1 MSRSG
6 DGVGRDINSE
16 QQSPTAIPAR
26 EAREARAHPLL
37 AAPSSHRPQFHGS
50 LPAGGGVLGF
60 PTFTGHYW
68 HTTDYGET
76 WELNELPGAY
86 AFDLSFPPGQNATG
100 YSTVLTPAL
109 SRLARYA

>member
-1 MSRSG
+1 MPVR
-6 DGVGRDINSE
+6 
-16 QQSPTAIPAR
+16 
-26 EAREARAHPLL
+26 
-37 AAPSSHRPQFHGS
+37 
-50 LPAGGGVLGF
+50 LPACHKPLWPGSSLRTWRSSPGQPGASVRGRPRRGYGNGQARGQAALG
-60 PTFTGHYW
+60 W